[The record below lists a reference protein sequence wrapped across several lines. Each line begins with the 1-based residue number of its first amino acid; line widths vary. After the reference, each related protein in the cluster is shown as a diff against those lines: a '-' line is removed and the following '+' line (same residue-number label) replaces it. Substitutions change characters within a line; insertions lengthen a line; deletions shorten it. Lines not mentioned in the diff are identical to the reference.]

1 MTQEKPLAPELAVQR
16 WFNTTSPV
24 TLAGLRG
31 KVVVLHAFQML
42 CPGCVSDAIPL
53 ARRLHALARGSDLV
67 VLGIHTVF
75 EHHAAMTPVALEAFL
90 HEYRVTFP
98 VAVDA
103 PSGSGPIPQTMAA
116 YGMRGTPSTVVI
128 GRDGRIVSHTFG
140 SEDDLA
146 LGLQLG
152 ALLALPGSA
161 SETHAAPDGCTDA
174 GCAAKP

>member
-1 MTQEKPLAPELAVQR
+1 MTQETPFAPELAVQR
-16 WFNTTSPV
+16 WFNTGSPI

-42 CPGCVSDAIPL
+42 CPGCVSDAIPQ
-53 ARRLHALARGSDLV
+53 ARRLHALARGSDLI

-103 PSGSGPIPQTMAA
+103 PSGNGPIPQTMAA
-116 YGMRGTPSTVVI
+116 YGMRGTPSTIVI
-128 GRDGRIVSHTFG
+128 GRDGRIVSHSFG

-152 ALLALPGSA
+152 ALLALP
-161 SETHAAPDGCTDA
+161 APSLATRADAGGCTDA
-174 GCAAKP
+174 GCAARP